1 MNCET
6 MEIEMSRLAAEK
18 ARELHD
24 RYPDISIPVDI
35 EKMAEAEGCELLGW
49 PFLEPV
55 KEVKQER
62 WIGIA
67 LGLDSRERRHLIAHA
82 LAHHL
87 LHCGNQLSFHQQW
100 QGMSAKQEQEAE
112 ACAAHILMPSDELA
126 GVIKIPV
133 WELADYFDVPEELA
147 SQRVNEYAT
156 PEEIE
161 NWNEAYDE
169 YTA

>member
-6 MEIEMSRLAAEK
+6 MEMEMSRLAAEK
-18 ARELHD
+18 AKELHD

-35 EKMAEAEGCELLGW
+35 EKMAEAEGCELIDW

-55 KEVKQER
+55 KEIKQGR

-67 LGLDSRERRHLIAHA
+67 RGLDSRERRHLIAHA

-87 LHCGNQLSFHQQW
+87 LHCGNQLSFHYQR
-100 QGMSAKQEQEAE
+100 QGMPAKQEQEAE
-112 ACAAHILMPSDELA
+112 ACAAHILMPSEELA
-126 GVIKIPV
+126 GLITMSL
-133 WELADYFDVPEELA
+133 WELADYFDVPAELA
-147 SQRVNEYAT
+147 YQRVNEHAS

-161 NWNEAYDE
+161 RWNEEDDE